1 MNHQSRFLSA
11 ALLVAP
17 LLLSGCY
24 TQLSSVRDER
34 RSEYAYEDEPVA
46 AVADS
51 TDTTD
56 VQGYAGARDQFYSE
70 SYCAPV
76 VVGVGFGW
84 GYPWCYDPPYYGYYY
99 GGWYRPWN
107 GWGYD
112 YPYYSGNN
120 HHYYGSYGV
129 NGRRGFATRTFGP
142 GRSGGAVR
150 SARTSGAASVVG
162 TTARGTYISGGAD
175 ATRNEHR
182 ATRGGRCPHEE
193 WCSNGHRP

>member
-24 TQLSSVRDER
+24 TQLSSGRDER
-34 RSEYAYEDEPVA
+34 RSEYAYEDEPVAAVA

-99 GGWYRPWN
+99 GGW
-107 GWGYD
+107 
-112 YPYYSGNN
+112 
-120 HHYYGSYGV
+120 
-129 NGRRGFATRTFGP
+129 
-142 GRSGGAVR
+142 
-150 SARTSGAASVVG
+150 
-162 TTARGTYISGGAD
+162 
-175 ATRNEHR
+175 
-182 ATRGGRCPHEE
+182 
-193 WCSNGHRP
+193 